1 MFVWIISEDV
11 IQLHLSFFSDTRRYV
26 NLSDITQ
33 AVHTTCANWREPGP
47 TRRDAARCGAG
58 MIRRGVVRCGAPIG
72 WMNVGRENERGV
84 VLARRS
90 ITSKAF
96 FSSFFYYTP
105 LAPLKSLVSRR
116 TIGWTNEN
124 PLDQPH
130 GGSVAMVIRYGKIL
144 WTV

>member
-1 MFVWIISEDV
+1 MKFNYLETKDMTLIFKHFD
-11 IQLHLSFFSDTRRYV
+11 FFSDTLIERTLHRRVRITNRHDLALRYDAV
-26 NLSDITQ
+26 QRGAVQSD
-33 AVHTTCANWREPGP
+33 AE
-47 TRRDAARCGAG
+47 RCGA
-58 MIRRGVVRCGAPIG
+58 VRCGAVIG
-72 WMNVGRENERGV
+72 WMNVGREDERGV

-124 PLDQPH
+124 PLDNLML
-130 GGSVAMVIRYGKIL
+130 VA
-144 WTV
+144 